1 MSGTEILG
9 SVLSLCDRTGN
20 IVRPWAKAG
29 YDCLCLDLGHSIRRD
44 KVEERVGAGSITYR
58 WSDVRSVT
66 PSDIGFTPSIVFAAP
81 PCTNLAVS
89 GARDFSRKGL
99 QGLIDGL
106 VLVEACRRLC
116 DWFGVPWML
125 ENPVSRLSS
134 CWRKPDHVFQPWEF
148 GDNYT
153 KKTCLWTG
161 GGFVMP
167 SPRVLDEP
175 PDVENSIHEMSPGP
189 DRADRRSITPPGFA
203 IAVMEANSLQPSGLP
218 DPMLISG

>member
-1 MSGTEILG
+1 
-9 SVLSLCDRTGN
+9 
-20 IVRPWAKAG
+20 
-29 YDCLCLDLGHSIRRD
+29 LDLGHSIRRD
-44 KVEERVGAGSITYR
+44 KVEVYAGGGSITYR

-66 PSDIGFTPSIVFAAP
+66 PSDIGILGDDDWKPSIVFAAP

-89 GARDFSRKGL
+89 GARDFSKKGM

-106 VLVEACRRLC
+106 ILVEACRRLC

-134 CWRKPDHVFQPWEF
+134 CWRKPDYIFQPWEF

-189 DRADRRSITPPGFA
+189 DRADRRSITPQGFA
-203 IAVMEANSLQPSGLP
+203 LAVMEANSLQPSGVP